1 MNYKKKTY
9 TYEEALISLQKYCI
23 YQDRSHMEV
32 EKKLKEMSMIPEVVN
47 KIIISLIEQDYLNE
61 ERFAFNYARGKFKLK
76 KWGKRRLKA
85 ELKRKGVTSNLISLA
100 LDQIS
105 DFDYKRTFD
114 ELANKKAS
122 SINSGSVL
130 KNRKQLADYLIYR
143 GWETTLVYD
152 KLNEIFKKDN

>member
-76 KWGKRRLKA
+76 NGLLTSFFLINYGLSRIIIENFRVPDIQVGLKF
-85 ELKRKGVTSNLISLA
+85 NLLSQGQLLSIPIVILGFYF
-100 LDQIS
+100 LYLCQ
-105 DFDYKRTFD
+105 YKQR
-114 ELANKKAS
+114 
-122 SINSGSVL
+122 
-130 KNRKQLADYLIYR
+130 
-143 GWETTLVYD
+143 
-152 KLNEIFKKDN
+152 